1 MILIAAENQELA
13 LLISIN
19 QRNPSHDP
27 QTGRGTGYY
36 LALTFG
42 TLLSSQRADARKL
55 RPERLRVRLDV
66 QHYAGFQHHPQ
77 AMWSGGPPGP
87 RGAWRTIH
95 GSGVPLQGGPD
106 RVRPGGDGGRLG
118 NAGGPELH
126 AHSGPDRLR
135 RLGDAVLPGAL
146 AGATHDHEVAVA
158 ERESQTVA
166 AADRPQHQRPRRA
179 ERDDGDHGV
188 GGAPP
193 ADPVA

>member
-95 GSGVPLQGGPD
+95 DSEGVVQGGPFTG
-106 RVRPGGDGGRLG
+106 RGSPRSPLSGPAGGRSP
-118 NAGGPELH
+118 AP
-126 AHSGPDRLR
+126 
-135 RLGDAVLPGAL
+135 PGA
-146 AGATHDHEVAVA
+146 
-158 ERESQTVA
+158 
-166 AADRPQHQRPRRA
+166 RRA
-179 ERDDGDHGV
+179 
-188 GGAPP
+188 
-193 ADPVA
+193 